1 VVGPGPER
9 RIRVLRMTP
18 DNIWFDDCD
27 KAVAKAM
34 AQWLQ
39 QTVNI
44 KRPIQSLTNKE
55 LVPLARHTVDTWIA
69 MQSRRAAEQKPYAKD
84 VIGLW

>member
-1 VVGPGPER
+1 LVVAKP
-9 RIRVLRMTP
+9 VTTP

-34 AQWLQ
+34 AAWLQ
-39 QTVNI
+39 QSINI
-44 KRPIQSLTNKE
+44 ARPIKSLTGSE
-55 LVPLARHTVDTWIA
+55 LTRLARHTVDTWIA

>member
-1 VVGPGPER
+1 VGKP
-9 RIRVLRMTP
+9 VTTS

-44 KRPIQSLTNKE
+44 KRPIQSLTSKE